1 MYLFEDGTKTLCDI
15 SQFWAGIDSFL
26 WLIGEAVFHMLPV
39 GICWSVT
46 RKMGTTQ
53 MLGIVLG
60 LTLVSGQLL
69 NAYAV
74 AETAAADIPKW
85 NFGAFQV
92 NMIGYQGQVLPAMLR
107 QKGFTYFRLMA
118 DIYQL
123 GKPAFREY
131 SIFFHDELEIKN
143 KEGNDPIDP
152 HTGLLSS
159 TTAISYRSEPMRNR
173 MPVSHDPAD
182 SGEESVEAGT

>member
-1 MYLFEDGTKTLCDI
+1 MMSILQTERVLVIMLTVRQTG
-15 SQFWAGIDSFL
+15 QFGIP
-26 WLIGEAVFHMLPV
+26 G
-39 GICWSVT
+39 
-46 RKMGTTQ
+46 
-53 MLGIVLG
+53 
-60 LTLVSGQLL
+60 
-69 NAYAV
+69 
-74 AETAAADIPKW
+74 
-85 NFGAFQV
+85 
-92 NMIGYQGQVLPAMLR
+92 MLR

-131 SIFFHDELEIKN
+131 SIFFYDELEIKN